1 MITSFTEGK
10 HCLDSTGCRM
20 LHTDAQVAEVRQGA
34 VSPKHT
40 QASERPAQEALKVI
54 SFQVGPAVTT
64 EYSGVA

>member
-1 MITSFTEGK
+1 
-10 HCLDSTGCRM
+10 M
-20 LHTDAQVAEVRQGA
+20 LHTDAQVAEVRQAA